1 MIEISLADIA
11 LFITNVIACALWIRS
26 EERRFF
32 AERLVRAMIQDK
44 EIRDKIVLEFENF
57 QRKHG

>member
-1 MIEISLADIA
+1 MIEFSLTEIG
-11 LFITNVIACALWIRS
+11 LFITNVIAWALWLRS
-26 EERRFF
+26 EERRFV
-32 AERLVRAMIQDK
+32 AERIARAMIQDK